1 MTVYNTTGGKAMD
14 QGWTRRDWIKGMGM
28 AAMAVGLDGVTSLDA
43 VAHAAQGGMPGE
55 CKLPPLPYA
64 EDALEPYI
72 DRETL
77 KIHHGKHHAA
87 YVNGFNRALKELQ
100 KAREAGDYGLIK
112 HWSKELAFHGSGHVL
127 HSLYWAGMSPKGGE
141 PKGELLEAMGKSF
154 GGLEPFKRQFMEATK
169 AVEAS
174 GWGVLAYEPYM
185 GYLVVLQAE
194 KHQDL
199 TLWGAL
205 PLLVCDAWE
214 HAYYLKYQNRRAE
227 YVENFMKIINWRE
240 VERRY
245 AQVKGLRLVG
255 SKQ

>member
-1 MTVYNTTGGKAMD
+1 ME
-14 QGWTRRDWIKGMGM
+14 QGWTRRDWMKGMGM
-28 AAMAVGLDGVTSLDA
+28 AAMAVGLDGLSFSGNPA
-43 VAHAAQGGMPGE
+43 YAAQAGKPGE

-77 KIHHGKHHAA
+77 RLHHGKHHAG
-87 YVNGFNRALKELQ
+87 YVKGFNTAMEELG
-100 KAREAGDYGLIK
+100 KARASGDYRLIK
-112 HWSKELAFHGSGHVL
+112 HWSKEFAFHGSGHVL

-141 PKGELLEAMGKSF
+141 PKGEILEAMGRSF
-154 GGLEPFKRQFMEATK
+154 GGVEPFKTQFVEATK

-185 GYLVVLQAE
+185 GHLVVLQAE

-205 PLLVCDAWE
+205 PLLVCDVWE

-227 YVENFMKIINWRE
+227 YVENFMKIVNWPE

-245 AQVKGLRLVG
+245 REVKGIKRYR
-255 SKQ
+255 